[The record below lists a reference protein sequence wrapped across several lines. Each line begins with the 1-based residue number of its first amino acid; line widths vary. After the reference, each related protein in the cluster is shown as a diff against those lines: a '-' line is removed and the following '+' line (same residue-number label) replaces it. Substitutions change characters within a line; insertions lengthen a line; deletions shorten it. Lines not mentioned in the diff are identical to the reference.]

1 MIRCELTKSY
11 EIKTFGDA
19 LDGIRFWPLNCIFSV
34 YQLSQASRSHT
45 TSVDNSKSLIAVI

>member
-34 YQLSQASRSHT
+34 YQF
-45 TSVDNSKSLIAVI
+45 